1 LRIRKRWSA
10 FWGSL
15 TGLTTENNYICR
27 SGPARCGKK
36 IRFLLVLRTIKEI
49 KIILIAL
56 LFCVPAVLP
65 AQDSIV
71 VARPAKRIFRP
82 EPMKATMLAVAF
94 PGFGQ
99 VYNRKYWKIPFV
111 YAGFGGIAY
120 SVGFNSGKYN
130 EMMKAYQDFTDKIP
144 ETDSYIG
151 LIKGS
156 DPADYDPVLHPETY
170 NPSTKSWVEDN
181 LLKAVDYYKQYRD
194 LSYIGIAAWYLITV
208 LDANVDASLA
218 NFDVTDQLDLQVTP
232 LRMPVP
238 GVAGA
243 GVNVSLTYNF

>member
-1 LRIRKRWSA
+1 L
-10 FWGSL
+10 G
-15 TGLTTENNYICR
+15 
-27 SGPARCGKK
+27 
-36 IRFLLVLRTIKEI
+36 TIKEI

-56 LFCVPAVLP
+56 FFCVPAVLP

-71 VARPAKRIFRP
+71 VARPARRVFRP

-120 SVGFNSGKYN
+120 SIGFNTSKYN
-130 EMMKAYQDFTDKIP
+130 QMMKAYQDFTDEIA
-144 ETDSYIG
+144 ETDSYIE
-151 LIKGS
+151 LIEGA
-156 DPADYDPVLHPETY
+156 DPADYDPVLYPETY
-170 NPSTKSWVEDN
+170 NASTKSWVEDN
-181 LLKAVDYYKQYRD
+181 LLNAVDYYKQYRD
-194 LSYIGIAAWYLITV
+194 LSYIGIAAWYLISV

-238 GVAGA
+238 GVVGA
-243 GVNVSLTYNF
+243 GFNVSLIYNF